1 MRRGARAASRWPVS
15 AELGAPA
22 RAACVMVVHPGAQH
36 SRELARA
43 LQDARLLQR
52 FVTSIDER
60 YAAFLPRPM
69 REGLRARSTGLPRSR
84 VATLARYELAA
95 RLLERSL
102 PSSGR
107 GRAREWAL
115 DRFGRAAGRR
125 VTRERPRVVTAFEGN
140 AEHVFGA
147 ARACGATT
155 VLEAPSL
162 HAAWQPAEEPADG
175 RPRVEAAKARE
186 LMLADHVV
194 VLSTFARDSYVAA
207 GVPADHISIVPPGVW
222 TDRVAHAEPP
232 ARDAVRLLFVGNIKR
247 AKGVDLLIEAFAR
260 SGSRATL
267 VLAGPIVEPGL
278 LARLPEGVEVAGKL
292 DPAGLRSQYARADL
306 LVLPSR
312 ADGFGMVVGEA
323 MRSGLAVIVS
333 SATGAKDIVVPGRNG
348 WIVASG
354 DVSSLAAAIDEA
366 ISDAARLR
374 QMGAAAREDAAGLT
388 WERYAQRT
396 AKLYTALVA
405 GTRPAQVLE

>member
-1 MRRGARAASRWPVS
+1 
-15 AELGAPA
+15 
-22 RAACVMVVHPGAQH
+22 
-36 SRELARA
+36 
-43 LQDARLLQR
+43 
-52 FVTSIDER
+52 
-60 YAAFLPRPM
+60 
-69 REGLRARSTGLPRSR
+69 
-84 VATLARYELAA
+84 
-95 RLLERSL
+95 
-102 PSSGR
+102 
-107 GRAREWAL
+107 
-115 DRFGRAAGRR
+115 GRR

-175 RPRVEAAKARE
+175 RRRVEAAKARE

-267 VLAGPIVEPGL
+267 VLAGPIVEP
-278 LARLPEGVEVAGKL
+278 
-292 DPAGLRSQYARADL
+292 DL